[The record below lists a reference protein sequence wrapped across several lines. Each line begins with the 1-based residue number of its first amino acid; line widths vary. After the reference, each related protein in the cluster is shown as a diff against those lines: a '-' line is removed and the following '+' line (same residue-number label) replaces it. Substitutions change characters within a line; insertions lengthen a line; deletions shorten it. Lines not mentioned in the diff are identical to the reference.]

1 MSGSSD
7 QPAVPNVDLL
17 AQSMLLV
24 HGAHQDASARQQR
37 SEHSPARY
45 QANAYPQDPER
56 AAALRD
62 ATRQDRERYL
72 KAGLQSIDCRF
83 CHVRVAVKKL
93 GPAHTAVQWNAQAT
107 QHCAYFSEIRASGGD
122 SARVKTCPKLADSID
137 HAVAEGFL

>member
-7 QPAVPNVDLL
+7 QPAVPKVDALARSILL
-17 AQSMLLV
+17 LY
-24 HGAHQDASARQQR
+24 GAHRDEPERQQR
-37 SEHSPARY
+37 SEHSQSRCL
-45 QANAYPQDPER
+45 ANASVHDPES
-56 AAALRD
+56 AADLRD
-62 ATRQDRERYL
+62 ATCEDRERYL
-72 KAGLQSIDCRF
+72 KAGLQSMDCRF
-83 CHVRVAVKKL
+83 CQVRVAVKKL